1 MTTMTAQSATP
12 ASGSS
17 ALTLAVFSLTLFV
30 SAALMFAV
38 QPMIGKMLLPLIGGT
53 PAGWIVAMAFFQIML
68 LAGYFLAHAL
78 SLATP
83 RRHGMLYIFALLAG
97 AWFLPLH
104 LSDTLNEKLPISIEI
119 LRLLTMTIAV
129 PFIALSATSSTIQR
143 LFTVTGHSA
152 ASDPYFLYAASNL
165 GSFVGL
171 FAYPLLAEPL
181 MGISQQTY
189 MWQAG
194 FMMLIVLAT
203 VCLAFARHKQLAAQA
218 PDVHASI
225 TADNSRVSWSD
236 RAWWVLLAFIPSSL
250 LSGVTTHISTD
261 IFSAPMIWVLPLGA
275 YLLTFVVAFSRK
287 PIITLPTLTQL
298 HPIVVPF
305 AIGLLITNNLVMRMS
320 WLALSFHVLAFAI
333 TALLCHMLLAQ
344 RRPQNSARHLTEFY
358 LMMSI
363 GGALGGVLNAF
374 IIPYTLDRLIEYP
387 FLLILALLVNPSFRK
402 PLQKSGSV
410 IIGLS
415 LACVA
420 GYYYFIQNFGAAVY
434 STPVGMITPR
444 IVMTDIGMAAM
455 FILMAANIRA
465 TVIGCMALF
474 LVCEFVMPKNVLLS
488 ERNFFGVI
496 TVFERPMQI
505 EGKTYTSRYMYH
517 GTTTH
522 GTQIMEAPYNKTPTT
537 YFTELGP
544 LGNAFM
550 LFNPKKVAVIGLGV
564 GTINCYATPETE
576 MTFIEID
583 QGVVDVAR
591 SHFTFLDDCQG
602 KTPARIIVGDGRIE
616 MQKLD
621 EKFDMIIIDAFSSDT
636 IPIHLL
642 TTDALK
648 SYLEK
653 LTPNGILV
661 MNISNRYFNLAPILT
676 RNAREIGIHSRT
688 RLHHFDDVHGSEEIA
703 RRYPYAAPSF
713 WMAMSKS
720 DASLEIL
727 REMEW
732 VELESDT
739 SLRPWTDDYTN
750 PVRMLVHFYPVEMK
764 AATRNDK

>member
-1 MTTMTAQSATP
+1 MTATTTQIAP
-12 ASGSS
+12 AAQTSSGF
-17 ALTLAVFSLTLFV
+17 TLGVFSLTLFI

-104 LSDTLNEKLPISIEI
+104 LAESLNEKLPISIEI

-181 MGISQQTY
+181 MGISQQTHV
-189 MWQAG
+189 WQIG
-194 FMMLIVLAT
+194 FMLLIVLAT
-203 VCLAFARHKQLAAQA
+203 VCLAFGRHKQLSTPVQ
-218 PDVHASI
+218 
-225 TADNSRVSWSD
+225 TADAQPVSESHSKVSWND

-275 YLLTFVVAFSRK
+275 YLLTFVIAFSRK
-287 PIITLPTLTQL
+287 PLVSVQTLAQL
-298 HPIVVPF
+298 QPIVVPF

-320 WLALSFHVLAFAI
+320 WLALSFHVFAFAV
-333 TALLCHMLLAQ
+333 TALLCHMLLAH
-344 RRPQNSARHLTEFY
+344 RRPQNSAKHLTEFY
-358 LMMSI
+358 LMMSV

-374 IIPYTLDRLIEYP
+374 IIPYTFDRLIEYP
-387 FLLILALLVNPSFRK
+387 VLLILALLVNPTFRK
-402 PLQKSGSV
+402 PLQKSGAVLVALSV
-410 IIGLS
+410 LG
-415 LACVA
+415 AA
-420 GYYYFIQNFGAAVY
+420 GYFYFINKFGAAVY
-434 STPVGMITPR
+434 STPVGVITPR
-444 IVMTDIGMAAM
+444 IIMTDIGMAAL

-465 TVIGCMALF
+465 TLAGCVALLMIGEVI
-474 LVCEFVMPKNVLLS
+474 MPKSVLLS

-496 TVFERPMQI
+496 SVFERPMQI
-505 EGKTYTSRYMYH
+505 DGKTYTSRYMYH

-522 GTQIMEAPYNKTPTT
+522 GTQIMQAPYNKTPTT
-537 YFTELGP
+537 YFTEQGP
-544 LGNAFM
+544 LGNAFQ

-564 GTINCYATPETE
+564 GTINCYSTPETE

-591 SHFTFLDDCQG
+591 SHFTFLQDCKG
-602 KTPARIIVGDGRIE
+602 KTEPRIIVGDGRIE

-621 EKFDMIIIDAFSSDT
+621 EKFDMIVIDAFSSDT

-648 SYLEK
+648 SYLDK
-653 LTPNGILV
+653 LTDNGLMV

-676 RNAREIGIHSRT
+676 RNAEEIGIHART
-688 RLHHFDDVHGSEEIA
+688 RLHSFEEVALQSEIA
-703 RRYPYAAPSF
+703 SRYPYAASSF

-720 DASLEIL
+720 DDSLDLL
-727 REMEW
+727 RDMQW
-732 VELESDT
+732 VELASDKK
-739 SLRPWTDDYTN
+739 LRPWTDDYTS
-750 PVRMLVHFYPVEMK
+750 PMRMLVHFYPVEMK
-764 AATRNDK
+764 AAVKPE